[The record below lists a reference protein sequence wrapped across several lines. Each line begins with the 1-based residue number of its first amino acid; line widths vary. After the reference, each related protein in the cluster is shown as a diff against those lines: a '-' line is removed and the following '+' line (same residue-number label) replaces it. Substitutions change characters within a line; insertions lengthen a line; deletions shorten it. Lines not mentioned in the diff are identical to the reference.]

1 MPTHPQQT
9 DPPRVDTPPP
19 PTGYIPIA
27 RGVDLQIAGGGVTL
41 VSRLCTNA
49 SLDLSHDVFCQ
60 GTAGDHPVVA
70 GIARILPGRE
80 NLLRV
85 GTAAV
90 DVSAVSLPTTLTR
103 LDDTAVPHGG
113 WSLVASGSC
122 THSAE
127 CGLVRLDDAMPH
139 TPESAAA
146 AAAPTR
152 TGYNST
158 RLVSPTASAL
168 TVPSYPYCF

>member
-1 MPTHPQQT
+1 M
-9 DPPRVDTPPP
+9 
-19 PTGYIPIA
+19 
-27 RGVDLQIAGGGVTL
+27 

-90 DVSAVSLPTTLTR
+90 DVSAASLPTTLTR

-122 THSAE
+122 THSAV

-158 RLVSPTASAL
+158 HLVSRTASAL